1 MPLKRSTL
9 KWPALAAAIA
19 GSGVLLAQTTPAFD
33 AASVKLNRSGAT
45 GVGATTLL
53 FQPDGRF
60 KAVNE
65 PLWRLIAEAYRS
77 TYQLRR
83 FEIEGIP
90 PAMDNARFDV
100 DAVPQGT
107 PGVSEQ
113 RQMLQRLLAER
124 FKLRVHRETRDLPI
138 YVLVKARADGRLGE
152 RLKPSD
158 VDCATVRAGAPPP
171 ASQPGQA
178 PSCMMIFGQG
188 RLISYGMTVTQLA
201 EMGLSR
207 SVLRPVVDRT
217 GLTGSYT
224 WTLEWAPDDSPDA
237 NGDLPSL
244 MTALV
249 EQLGLRLE
257 SARGPVQVI
266 VIDHVEQPT
275 PD

>member
-1 MPLKRSTL
+1 M
-9 KWPALAAAIA
+9 KWAALVVAIL
-19 GSGVLLAQTTPAFD
+19 GSGTLLAQTTPPAFEV
-33 AASVKLNRSGAT
+33 ASIKFNRSGAT

-90 PAMDNARFDV
+90 PAMDNDRFDV
-100 DAVPQGT
+100 DAVPQGA
-107 PGVSEQ
+107 PGSIEQ
-113 RQMLQRLLAER
+113 RQMLQRLLADR
-124 FKLRVHRETRDLPI
+124 FKLALHRETRDLPI
-138 YVLVKARADGRLGE
+138 YALVKARADGRLGE
-152 RLKPSD
+152 RLKPSA
-158 VDCATVRAGAPPP
+158 VDCSKIRAGAPPP
-171 ASQPGQA
+171 APNPGQP

-224 WTLEWAPDDSPDA
+224 WNLEWAPDDAPAA

-249 EQLGLRLE
+249 EQLGLKLE
-257 SARGPVQVI
+257 STRGPVEVI
-266 VIDHVEQPT
+266 VIDRVERPT

>member
-1 MPLKRSTL
+1 M
-9 KWPALAAAIA
+9 KWPALVVAIV
-19 GSGVLLAQTTPAFD
+19 GSGTLLAQTASPAFD
-33 AASVKLNRSGAT
+33 VASIKLNRSGAT
-45 GVGATTLL
+45 GVGATTLI

-90 PAMDNARFDV
+90 PSMDTARFDV

-107 PGVSEQ
+107 PSFTEQ

-124 FKLRVHRETRDLPI
+124 FKLTLHRETRDLPV
-138 YVLVKARADGRLGE
+138 YALVKARVDGRLGE

-158 VDCATVRAGAPPP
+158 VDCSKVRAGAAPP
-171 ASQPGQA
+171 ASQPGQR

-188 RLISYGMTVTQLA
+188 RLVSYGMTITQLA

-237 NGDLPSL
+237 NGDVPSL

-249 EQLGLRLE
+249 EQLGLKLE
-257 SARGPVQVI
+257 SARGAVEVI
-266 VIDHVEQPT
+266 VIDHVQHPT

>member
-1 MPLKRSTL
+1 M
-9 KWPALAAAIA
+9 KWPALVVAIVA
-19 GSGVLLAQTTPAFD
+19 SGTLLAQNTLPAFD
-33 AASVKLNRSGAT
+33 VASIKHNRSDAS

-90 PAMDNARFDV
+90 ASIANDRFDV
-100 DAVPQGT
+100 DAVPQGK
-107 PGVSEQ
+107 PNFSEQ
-113 RQMLQRLLAER
+113 RQMLQRLLADR
-124 FKLRVHRETRDLPI
+124 FKLTLHRETRDLPV
-138 YVLVKARADGRLGE
+138 YALVKARADGRLGE
-152 RLKPSD
+152 RLQPSD
-158 VDCATVRAGAPPP
+158 VDCAKVRAGSVPPP
-171 ASQPGQA
+171 AQKPGQP
-178 PSCMMIFGQG
+178 PSCMMVFGQG
-188 RLISYGMTVTQLA
+188 RLMSYGMTITQLA

-207 SVLRPVVDRT
+207 SVLRPVIDRT

-224 WTLEWAPDDSPDA
+224 WNLEWAPDDNPDA
-237 NGDLPSL
+237 NGDVPSL

-257 SARGPVQVI
+257 STRGPVEVI

>member
-1 MPLKRSTL
+1 MNWT
-9 KWPALAAAIA
+9 ALVVVILSAANA
-19 GSGVLLAQTTPAFD
+19 LAQTMPPAFE
-33 AASVKLNRSGAT
+33 AASIKINRSNAS

-60 KAVNE
+60 RAVNE

-90 PAMDNARFDV
+90 PSMENLRFDV

-107 PGVSEQ
+107 PGFSEQ

-124 FKLRVHRETRDLPI
+124 FKLTLHRETRDLPI
-138 YVLVKARADGRLGE
+138 YALVKARADGRLGD

-158 VDCATVRAGAPPP
+158 VDCAKVRAGAPPP
-171 ASQPGQA
+171 ASQPGQP
-178 PSCMMIFGQG
+178 PSCMMVFGQG

-207 SVLRPVVDRT
+207 SVLRPVIDRT

-224 WTLEWAPDDSPDA
+224 WTLEWAPDDSADA

-249 EQLGLRLE
+249 EQLGLKLE
-257 SARGPVQVI
+257 SARGPVEVI
-266 VIDHVEQPT
+266 VIDRVELPT

>member
-1 MPLKRSTL
+1 M
-9 KWPALAAAIA
+9 KWSALLVAIV
-19 GSGVLLAQTTPAFD
+19 GSGTLTAQTMPPTFE
-33 AASVKLNRSGAT
+33 AASVKLNRSGAS
-45 GVGATTLL
+45 GVGATTLI

-90 PAMDNARFDV
+90 PSMDTNRFDV

-107 PGVSEQ
+107 PNVSEQ
-113 RQMLQRLLAER
+113 RQMLQQLLADR
-124 FKLRVHRETRDLPI
+124 FKLRLHRETRDLPV
-138 YVLVKARADGRLGE
+138 YALVRARADGRLGE

-158 VDCATVRAGAPPP
+158 VDCANVRAGATPP
-171 ASQPGQA
+171 APTPGQP
-178 PSCMMIFGQG
+178 PSCMMICGEG
-188 RLISYGMTVTQLA
+188 RLISYGMTLTQLA

-207 SVLRPVVDRT
+207 TVLRPVIDRT

-237 NGDLPSL
+237 RGDLPSL

-249 EQLGLRLE
+249 EQLGLKLE
-257 SARGPVQVI
+257 AARGQ
-266 VIDHVEQPT
+266 
-275 PD
+275 

>member
-1 MPLKRSTL
+1 M
-9 KWPALAAAIA
+9 KWTALITAIVS
-19 GSGVLLAQTTPAFD
+19 SGTLLAQTMPPSFD
-33 AASVKLNRSGAT
+33 AASIKRNRSGAS
-45 GVGATTLL
+45 GIGATAL
-53 FQPDGRF
+53 FFEPSGRF

-90 PAMDNARFDV
+90 AAMEHDRFDV

-107 PGVSEQ
+107 PSFSEQ
-113 RQMLQRLLAER
+113 RQMLQRLLADR
-124 FKLRVHRETRDLPI
+124 FKLTLHRETRDLPI
-138 YVLVKARADGRLGE
+138 YSLVKARVDGRLGE

-158 VDCATVRAGAPPP
+158 VDCSKVRAGAPPP
-171 ASQPGQA
+171 APASGQP

-188 RLISYGMTVTQLA
+188 RLMSYGMTITQLA

-207 SVLRPVVDRT
+207 SVLRPVIDRT

-237 NGDLPSL
+237 SGDLPSL
-244 MTALV
+244 TTALV
-249 EQLGLRLE
+249 EQLGLKLE
-257 SARGPVQVI
+257 SARGPVDVI